1 MSKYVLL
8 MEKYKLLRQD
18 DPQEAQKLLEEAMRM
33 VKDGEVSDK
42 EIEGG
47 AYI

>member
-8 MEKYKLLRQD
+8 MEKYKLLRHH
-18 DPQEAQKLLEEAMRM
+18 DPEEAEKLLNELMRM
-33 VKDGEVSDK
+33 VKDGEVTDK
-42 EIEGG
+42 ELEGG